1 MGTRSRLPRR
11 MVMVLAVVALVATAC
26 GSSDPDPE
34 QSRSADA
41 APTDAPTDAATM
53 FGLGAGAP
61 LASVRLQACS
71 DLAARSLCQYVVNS
85 TFVLTGPNKWSRNG
99 ESALTYSNT
108 EVVHGTTT
116 GQWPAPDRIPNNPN
130 ASVFWRNESQGMF
143 TGVETT
149 TFYNA
154 PEGYPPGEQVGFFGA
169 VPYSVSNSFDCRSGT
184 YLRCRVVSSSGTKD
198 ATVLYEVT
206 NAPVVV
212 RITNRVGADVTREG
226 EPAVTSFVVVPAAG
240 DPATIA
246 PAATGFAGG
255 YRSISVDSR
264 YTATYVVGD
273 GDQSLAG
280 ARAVVNVVIDHQTG
294 TNKGSTCEKSNPRS
308 TGVQLQCT
316 VTISGGE
323 NGVVFADVTLSR

>member
-1 MGTRSRLPRR
+1 MGTRSRLTHR
-11 MVMVLAVVALVATAC
+11 MVVGLAVVALVATAC
-26 GSSDPDPE
+26 GSSDPDSE
-34 QSRSADA
+34 QSRSATAND
-41 APTDAPTDAATM
+41 TLDAATV
-53 FGLGAGAP
+53 FGLGAGEP
-61 LASVRLQACS
+61 LAGVRLQACS
-71 DLAARSLCQYVVNS
+71 DLAARSLCQYAVNS

-108 EVVHGTTT
+108 AVIHGTTT
-116 GQWPAPDRIPNNPN
+116 GEWAAPDRIPNNPN

-154 PEGYPPGEQVGFFGA
+154 PDGYPPGEQVGFFGA
-169 VPYSVSNSFDCRSGT
+169 VPYSASNSFDCRSGT

-273 GDQSLAG
+273 ADQALAG
-280 ARAVVNVVIDHQTG
+280 ARAVVNAVIDHQTG
-294 TNKGSTCEKSNPRS
+294 ADKGSRCEVSNPRS
-308 TGVQLQCT
+308 TGTQLQCK

-323 NGVVFADVTLSR
+323 TGVVFVDVTLSR

>member
-1 MGTRSRLPRR
+1 MTVRSRLTHR
-11 MVMVLAVVALVATAC
+11 MVMVLAAVALVATAC
-26 GSSDPDPE
+26 GSSDPEPE
-34 QSRSADA
+34 QSRSASAGD
-41 APTDAPTDAATM
+41 TLDAATM
-53 FGLGAGAP
+53 FALGAGEP
-61 LASVRLQACS
+61 LAGVQLQACAN
-71 DLAARSLCQYVVNS
+71 LAARSLCQYVVNS
-85 TFVLTGPNKWSRNG
+85 TYVLTGPNKWSRNG

-108 EVVHGTTT
+108 ALVHGITT
-116 GQWPAPDRIPNNPN
+116 GWAAPDRIPNNPN
-130 ASVFWRNESQGMF
+130 ASVFWRNESQGLF
-143 TGVETT
+143 TGVEST

-169 VPYSVSNSFDCRSGT
+169 VPYSASNSFDCRSGT
-184 YLRCRVVSSSGTKD
+184 YLRCRVVSTSGSKD
-198 ATVLYEVT
+198 ATALYEVT

-255 YRSISVDSR
+255 YRSIAVDSR

-273 GDQSLAG
+273 ADQALAG
-280 ARAVVNVVIDHQTG
+280 ARAVVNAVIDHQTG
-294 TNKGSTCEKSNPRS
+294 ADKGSRCEVSNPRS
-308 TGVQLQCT
+308 TGAQLQCK

-323 NGVVFADVTLSR
+323 TGVVFADVTLSR

>member
-1 MGTRSRLPRR
+1 MMT
-11 MVMVLAVVALVATAC
+11 VLAVVALVATAC

-34 QSRSADA
+34 QSRSASAGDSL
-41 APTDAPTDAATM
+41 DAATV
-53 FGLGAGAP
+53 FGLGAGEP

-71 DLAARSLCQYVVNS
+71 DLAARSLCQYAVNS

-99 ESALTYSNT
+99 ESALTYSDT
-108 EVVHGTTT
+108 ALVHGITT
-116 GQWPAPDRIPNNPN
+116 GWAAPDLIPNNPN

-143 TGVETT
+143 TGVEST

-154 PEGYPPGEQVGFFGA
+154 PDGYPPGEQVGFFGA
-169 VPYSVSNSFDCRSGT
+169 VPYSASNSFDCRSGT

-246 PAATGFAGG
+246 PGATGFAGG
-255 YRSISVDSR
+255 YRSISLDSR

-273 GDQSLAG
+273 GDQALAG